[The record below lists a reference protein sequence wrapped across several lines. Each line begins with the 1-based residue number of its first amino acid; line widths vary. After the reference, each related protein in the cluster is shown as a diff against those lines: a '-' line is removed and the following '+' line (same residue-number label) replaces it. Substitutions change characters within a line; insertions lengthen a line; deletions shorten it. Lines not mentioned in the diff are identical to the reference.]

1 MTELFKLVSKEF
13 SEIDKE
19 WQWTYRWLSEF
30 IFNGS
35 SIIAITITDHYQ
47 QKPGREMITNELI
60 LNVFWEKLNQREMK
74 SFKKCGNRDI
84 YVWEWVHYQRNYYH
98 LTFWFKD
105 DTDNHLWIRNCYPI
119 S

>member
-47 QKPGREMITNELI
+47 LKPGREMITNEVI
-60 LNVFWEKLNQREMK
+60 LNVF
-74 SFKKCGNRDI
+74 
-84 YVWEWVHYQRNYYH
+84 
-98 LTFWFKD
+98 
-105 DTDNHLWIRNCYPI
+105 LWK
-119 S
+119 